1 MQIKIG
7 DRVRFLNDVGGGKVT
22 SIINPDMVNVETED
36 GFELPTL
43 VTKLVVIGG
52 GDTYG
57 IPDKASEKNTA
68 AHPATTTKATPEEDE
83 EEETGPEFY
92 GFAEINQVEGNN
104 QPRFI
109 FAVVPEDANNAVG
122 AGITLYLINDC
133 NYTVLYQFAY
143 HRDQNYETRDS
154 GTLEPNTR
162 IQLEQLT
169 QADLGDLP
177 AFCFQLLYFRKHA
190 TSMEAPVQKEISL
203 NPVKFYKQNSFSKN
217 DYFRNPAMTFP
228 LVTDPLT
235 AELEKLSDKEFKKI
249 VREKEKPP
257 QKKMQPVS
265 LPNQD
270 LVEIDLH
277 IQELLDNTSGLSNA
291 DMLKV
296 QMDTF
301 REEMA
306 KAIDLGV
313 KKIIFIH
320 GVGNGVLKNE
330 LRRELQRKYRKYS
343 FQDASFQEYG
353 FGATMVNLKR

>member
-22 SIINPDMVNVETED
+22 SIINPNMVNVETED

-43 VTKLVVIGG
+43 VTELVVVSG

-57 IPDKASEKNTA
+57 IPDEASEKNTA
-68 AHPATTTKATPEEDE
+68 VETTKATKATPEEE
-83 EEETGPEFY
+83 EEEIEPEFV
-92 GFAEINQVEGNN
+92 GFAEINQVEGND
-104 QPRFI
+104 QPHFI

-122 AGITLYLINDC
+122 ASITLYLINDC
-133 NYTVLYQFAY
+133 NYSVLYQFAY
-143 HRDQNYETRDS
+143 RRDQNYETRDS

-169 QADLGDLP
+169 QADLSDLP

-190 TSMEAPVQKEISL
+190 TSMEAPVQKEITL

-217 DYFRNPAMTFP
+217 DYFRNPAMTFS

-249 VREKEKPP
+249 VREKEKPA

-265 LPNQD
+265 LPNQE

-277 IQELLDNTSGLSNA
+277 IQELLDNISGLSNA

-306 KAIDLGV
+306 KAIHLGV
-313 KKIIFIH
+313 KKIVFIH

>member
-22 SIINPDMVNVETED
+22 SIVNQNMVNVETED
-36 GFELPTL
+36 GFEVPTL
-43 VTKLVVIGG
+43 VTELVVVSTGEAY
-52 GDTYG
+52 DFQEAQEERTTVAA
-57 IPDKASEKNTA
+57 ASGKES
-68 AHPATTTKATPEEDE
+68 TPEEE
-83 EEETGPEFY
+83 EEENEPEFF
-92 GFAEINQVEGNN
+92 GFAEINQVEGND

-122 AGITLYLINDC
+122 AGITLYLINDS
-133 NYTVLYQFAY
+133 NYSVLYQFAY
-143 HRDQNYETRDS
+143 RRDQNYETRDS

-169 QADLGDLP
+169 LADLNDLP

-190 TSMEAPVQKEISL
+190 TSIESPVQKEITL

-217 DYFRNPAMTFP
+217 DYFRNPAMTFS

-249 VREKEKPP
+249 IGEKEKPVK
-257 QKKMQPVS
+257 KKMQPVS
-265 LPNQD
+265 LPNQN

-277 IQELLDNTSGLSNA
+277 IQELLDNISGLSNA

-301 REEMA
+301 REEMT
-306 KAIDLGV
+306 KAIELGV
-313 KKIIFIH
+313 KKIVFIH

>member
-22 SIINPDMVNVETED
+22 AILNQNMVNVETED
-36 GFELPTL
+36 GFEVPTL
-43 VTKLVVIGG
+43 VTELVVVNS
-52 GDTYG
+52 GDTYNSSDLSKKES
-57 IPDKASEKNTA
+57 PKKAAGKQSA
-68 AHPATTTKATPEEDE
+68 PVEEDE
-83 EEETGPEFY
+83 EENEPEFF
-92 GFAEINQVEGNN
+92 GFAEINQVEGNDK
-104 QPRFI
+104 PRFI
-109 FAVVPEDANNAVG
+109 FAVVPEDAGNAVG
-122 AGITLYLINDC
+122 AGIGLYLINDC

-143 HRDQNYETRDS
+143 RRDQNYETRDS

-169 QADLGDLP
+169 QADLNELP

-190 TSMEAPVQKEISL
+190 TSIENPVQKEITL

-217 DYFRNPAMTFP
+217 DYFRKPAMIFS

-235 AELEKLSDKEFKKI
+235 AELEKLSDKEFKQI
-249 VREKEKPP
+249 VREKEKPAK
-257 QKKMQPVS
+257 KKMQPIS

-313 KKIIFIH
+313 KKIVFIH

-330 LRRELQRKYRKYS
+330 LRRELQRKYRKYP

-353 FGATMVNLKR
+353 YGATMVYLKR